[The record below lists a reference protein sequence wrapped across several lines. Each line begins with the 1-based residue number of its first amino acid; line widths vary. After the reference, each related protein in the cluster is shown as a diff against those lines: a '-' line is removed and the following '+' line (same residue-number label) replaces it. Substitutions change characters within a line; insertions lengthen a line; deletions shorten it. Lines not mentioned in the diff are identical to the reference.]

1 MAIEAVKPD
10 PPKPLKTQAGNVK
23 AAPLTES
30 AISLTTK
37 VKIQNSEA
45 TIPAEIVNVEESVT
59 VKK

>member
-37 VKIQNSEA
+37 VKKA
-45 TIPAEIVNVEESVT
+45 TKPAAKVNVKKSVT
-59 VKK
+59 VNK